1 LKALS
6 AGVGFGI
13 GIVDSVYFGGLEE
26 GIGPDLAGAKG
37 GGGIGGKEGVAC
49 ASGEDDHTTF
59 FQMAEGSASD
69 KGFGHIIH
77 FDRGHHSGFDAG
89 MFEGILQGEGVNYG
103 GEHAHVVGGIT
114 IHATFA
120 AGRGTSPDI
129 AATNDDGQLEG
140 GRKDIADL
148 MSEPASDDRG
158 EMIPRFG

>member
-1 LKALS
+1 
-6 AGVGFGI
+6 
-13 GIVDSVYFGGLEE
+13 
-26 GIGPDLAGAKG
+26 
-37 GGGIGGKEGVAC
+37 
-49 ASGEDDHTTF
+49 
-59 FQMAEGSASD
+59 
-69 KGFGHIIH
+69 
-77 FDRGHHSGFDAG
+77 

-140 GRKDIADL
+140 GREDIADL

-158 EMIPRFG
+158 EMISRFG